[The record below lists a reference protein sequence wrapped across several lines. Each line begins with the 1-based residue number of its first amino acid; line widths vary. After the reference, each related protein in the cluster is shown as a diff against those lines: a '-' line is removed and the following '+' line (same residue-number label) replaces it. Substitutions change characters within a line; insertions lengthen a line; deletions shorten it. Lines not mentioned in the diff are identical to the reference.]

1 MKKYLKPQIVVIA
14 MFDVDCL
21 TESYDLLY
29 DDNELTPIK
38 FGD

>member
-1 MKKYLKPQIVVIA
+1 MKKYLKPQIVIA

-21 TESYDLLY
+21 TASYDLLY

>member
-14 MFDVDCL
+14 RFDVDCL
-21 TESYDLLY
+21 IASYDLLY

-38 FGD
+38 FWD